1 MPAPVVS
8 AHNGMFLARKVSSL
22 HRGRSGRKRARQ
34 GGTYRGI
41 TELGSA
47 DQRLLKASCG
57 VLAGIVAVCLA
68 SWAALLAAG
77 ASTPS
82 GMTHKT
88 KSLLV
93 LKLQQLPNTFLERST
108 TVSSFTQKS
117 ICHPAGVP
125 VGLGYPAVALGTAR
139 DPGVACPGSV
149 SRLTHSFHALFPRRP
164 LPRLGF
170 LPCQP
175 SCA

>member
-1 MPAPVVS
+1 M
-8 AHNGMFLARKVSSL
+8 
-22 HRGRSGRKRARQ
+22 
-34 GGTYRGI
+34 
-41 TELGSA
+41 
-47 DQRLLKASCG
+47 
-57 VLAGIVAVCLA
+57 AVCLA

-149 SRLTHSFHALFPRRP
+149 SRLTHSFHALPEEALAPAR
-164 LPRLGF
+164 LPA
-170 LPCQP
+170 LPAKLCLAAVLNLSYFFATHNLVLEAPPQTTYLKGK
-175 SCA
+175 